1 MRLHI
6 SRIPALYLY
15 LSAFPSQSSSFPSLA
30 ITTTAN
36 RSSLSTLT
44 MSSSSSL
51 PASASAS
58 AGTTSASKNNVGLS
72 DIGNGNE
79 NGNGNSSITSWRDK
93 IETSIAKSRKI
104 RGGNY
109 VQIATV
115 DHTTLEPRCRTVV
128 FRGFLKPDPNKAK
141 AKAIATASQS
151 QPCIMKM
158 ITDKRSNKF
167 QEVTMPASNLTS
179 NPQQKGTCSSRNSA
193 EMVWWFSKS
202 SEQYRIRGQLKFVG
216 ADETEPYLLQS
227 RKEQWGN
234 LSDMAREQFYW
245 EDPGLTYSTSST
257 EKENAGDSGG
267 DGGDGG
273 DGHGEGTI
281 PAGGRDEHG
290 KVLPAPDNFLL
301 MLLYPTRCDYLRL
314 TDNFRQ
320 VEEMNGH
327 GHQRGSTHE
336 RTIQKI
342 DLIHKER

>member
-58 AGTTSASKNNVGLS
+58 ASAGTTSASKNNVGLS

-79 NGNGNSSITSWRDK
+79 NSSITSWRDK

-128 FRGFLKPDPNKAK
+128 FRGFLKPDPKK
-141 AKAIATASQS
+141 AKAIAKASQS

-167 QEVTMPASNLTS
+167 QEVTMSASNLTSTS

-267 DGGDGG
+267 EGGDGG
-273 DGHGEGTI
+273 DGHGEGTL

-320 VEEMNGH
+320 VDDIVEGGNEWTWA
-327 GHQRGSTHE
+327 ST
-336 RTIQKI
+336 RVNP
-342 DLIHKER
+342 